1 LVSFAGFIIAANRSG
16 GGGRGGVMVGLV
28 AEGGQGAV
36 VATGS
41 PQAMGRVRGRNQT
54 RFEGRRRLRRKVVAM
69 EEGRRHRRGSQ
80 HIRP

>member
-1 LVSFAGFIIAANRSG
+1 VVVVVG
-16 GGGRGGVMVGLV
+16 GGVMVSLV
-28 AEGGQGAV
+28 AEGGRGAV

-69 EEGRRHRRGSQ
+69 EEGGRHRRGSRTFGL
-80 HIRP
+80 RPTQIN